1 MPRKKQRPAR
11 REFSNRPFVKVKAL
25 AGAPVAP
32 SPSPAPAVPPPAD
45 DDSGEDLLAEAMAGV
60 KPLSGGA
67 RDVPLPPPPS
77 VSMPPVRDEVESRE
91 VMQALRDLV
100 DGELP
105 LDISETGEAIE
116 GAVPGLDPRLLRKL
130 RRGEFAVQDHLDLHG
145 STWQEARERVDAFLR
160 QAMLSGQRCVL
171 IIHGRGHGSK
181 DGVPVLKNALST
193 WFLRGGVRKYLLAF
207 ATARPGDGG
216 AGAVY
221 VLLRRHPGR

>member
-1 MPRKKQRPAR
+1 MTRKKQRPARPAR
-11 REFSNRPFVKVKAL
+11 REFSNRPFAKVKAL
-25 AGAPVAP
+25 A
-32 SPSPAPAVPPPAD
+32 PSPAPPVAVPRPASD

-60 KPLSGGA
+60 KPLCGGSREA
-67 RDVPLPPPPS
+67 PLPPPPT
-77 VSMPPVRDEVESRE
+77 VPVPPARDEVEARE

-105 LDISETGEAIE
+105 LDISETSEAIE
-116 GAVPGLDPRLLRKL
+116 GAAPGLDPRLLRKL

-145 STWQEARERVDAFLR
+145 LTWQEAREKVDGFLR
-160 QAMLSGQRCVL
+160 EAMLAGKRCVL
-171 IIHGRGHGSK
+171 VIHGRGHGSK
-181 DGVPVLKNALST
+181 DGVPVLKNALRT

-221 VLLRRHPGR
+221 VLLRRRPGR